1 MVSQSGSSTTALHYS
16 SNSTL
21 DSSRMHP
28 CVFRDIWGLTNW
40 QTALQL
46 EVSERTIVAYCV
58 SSSSVSRRNPSIAIQ
73 KITFSKHQSFLNQ
86 GLFPKSLKAFV
97 GEV

>member
-1 MVSQSGSSTTALHYS
+1 MFAESSSSRAALHHS

-28 CVFRDIWGLTNW
+28 CLFRDIWGLTNW

-46 EVSERTIVAYCV
+46 EVSERTIVAYCA
-58 SSSSVSRRNPSIAIQ
+58 SSGSISRRNPSIAIQ

-86 GLFPKSLKAFV
+86 GLLPKNS
-97 GEV
+97 GHS